1 MRVSEA
7 RKIAEFNKMKALGDL
22 AKTEEFKTNI
32 TSIDSKILVFCEFGD
47 LNCFFNVTEESQI
60 MIDALTYYY
69 RCRGYKV
76 NHIDEGRKHLCIE
89 W

>member
-1 MRVSEA
+1 MTAREA
-7 RKIAEFNKMKALGDL
+7 RKIAEFNKMKALEDL

-32 TSIDSKILVFCEFGD
+32 TSIDYKILAFCELGD
-47 LNCFFNVTEESQI
+47 LNCLFNVTEESPI

-69 RCRGYKV
+69 KCRGYKV
-76 NHIDEGRKHLCIE
+76 KHIDEGREHLRIE